1 MCRLGGGGG
10 GGGVITTQKVIFY
23 TLINT
28 GFEHFLC
35 TNKPN

>member
-1 MCRLGGGGG
+1 MIAMIRANVEEDL
-10 GGGVITTQKVIFY
+10 ITTQKVLFY

-35 TNKPN
+35 TNQLN